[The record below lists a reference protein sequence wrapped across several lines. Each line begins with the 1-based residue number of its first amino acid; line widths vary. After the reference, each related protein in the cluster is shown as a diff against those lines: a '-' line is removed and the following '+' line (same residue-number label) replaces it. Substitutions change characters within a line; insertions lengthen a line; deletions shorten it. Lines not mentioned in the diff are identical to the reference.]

1 MSTNEH
7 TLSIIMERE
16 IRLGF
21 SKKKEKKRKN
31 LKTKM
36 QQEQLPLCNEHITII
51 ALTGKEWCGLC
62 KQVEPELQKL
72 HKTQGTTFHF
82 VQFDDSDPTNKYWF
96 EQFKVS
102 GVPCILIFDPQTKFF
117 TKFQY
122 ERTAAKIQACAERK
136 QECKGDKWDSNPP
149 FQLAEHAFTL
159 CNTCRS
165 VLIFTSMEDC
175 PHCRTIA
182 PQIEALKQNKN
193 NLQVLH
199 YDLKDNTPIAD
210 QFHIQEF
217 PTVLVFDPNTKL
229 FQRFMDVKNLTDIA
243 KINSTKLVPW
253 DKNHIPKK
261 IHLSSVACTKC
272 NTSMMKA
279 ACGSSQEE
287 MQAPCPKMEAACGSS
302 KEMYT
307 AATPNMEQ
315 EEQEQQ
321 QQHCFVALSQVPQ
334 LEFMPME
341 FCGSCPT
348 ILMFT
353 GQEWC
358 DPCRTFQSQVQQLLE
373 TAQCGSHHAVQYDVK
388 QTIPQDDPVAMVAFR
403 YKELFG
409 IEEFPTILI
418 FQPQQRQFYNYTG
431 VRSAVA
437 LARCDVSRS
446 NPWPTPANLRV
457 SLRQQKT
464 HITQLKVSV
473 TAQTNG
479 RLNLCKKCPTL
490 IVFALRQDT
499 YAHLLAADG
508 KGMHVLHFN
517 ARQHG
522 TVLQLFQINVFPT
535 MLLFDPQMHV
545 FFVYEGT
552 AYNMNAMLSAYN
564 NRTLKKTWNIHPQI
578 VLTE

>member
-1 MSTNEH
+1 
-7 TLSIIMERE
+7 
-16 IRLGF
+16 
-21 SKKKEKKRKN
+21 
-31 LKTKM
+31 M
-36 QQEQLPLCNEHITII
+36 QQIPLCNEHITII

-102 GVPCILIFDPQTKFF
+102 GVPCILIFDPQTKVF
-117 TKFQY
+117 KKYQL

-136 QECKGDKWDSNPP
+136 QACEGDAWPSHPP

-159 CNTCRS
+159 CNMCRS
-165 VLIFTSMEDC
+165 ALIFTSMEDC

-182 PQIEALKQNKN
+182 PQIETLKQNRD
-193 NLQVLH
+193 NLQILQ
-199 YDLKDNTPIAD
+199 YDLKDNTPIAN
-210 QFHIQEF
+210 QFNIQEF

-229 FQRFMDVKNLTDIA
+229 FQRFMDVNKNLANIA
-243 KINSTKLVPW
+243 KMDSTKLVPW
-253 DKNHIPKK
+253 NDVPKNVQ
-261 IHLSSVACTKC
+261 LSSVVCKNC
-272 NTSMMKA
+272 NTSVVA
-279 ACGSSQEE
+279 ACPE
-287 MQAPCPKMEAACGSS
+287 MQAACGSS
-302 KEMYT
+302 KEMYM
-307 AATPNMEQ
+307 AATPNME
-315 EEQEQQ
+315 ETEEQQ

-353 GQEWC
+353 GENWC
-358 DPCRTFQSQVQQLLE
+358 DPCRTFKPQVQKLLQ

-388 QTIPQDDPVAMVAFR
+388 QTIAQDDQQAMVAFR

-431 VRSAVA
+431 VRSAVE
-437 LARCDVSRS
+437 LARCDVSRA
-446 NPWPTPANLRV
+446 NPWPTPANLRL

-464 HITQLKVSV
+464 QITQLKVSV

-499 YAHLLAADG
+499 FAHLLAADG

-517 ARQHG
+517 ARQHS
-522 TVLQLFQINVFPT
+522 TVLQLFQINAFPT

-545 FFVYEGT
+545 FFLYEGT